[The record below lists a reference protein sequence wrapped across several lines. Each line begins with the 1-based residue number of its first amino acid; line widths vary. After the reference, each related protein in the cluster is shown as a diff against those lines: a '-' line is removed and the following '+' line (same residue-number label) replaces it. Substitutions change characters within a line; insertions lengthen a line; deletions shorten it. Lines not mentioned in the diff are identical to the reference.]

1 MTVLKRKMFRKKGG
15 SKGTGIMASGPELLK
30 RFNGGG
36 VNVPDYRQ
44 LTDATRFIKGQSGGV
59 RGSNIMG
66 IQNVGKLP
74 VVNQVTQIPT
84 NFLGQSIFRNIPQ
97 GMAAMEASGLGVK
110 GTGKVP
116 EALQFVT
123 LPNGQRIKVLN
134 EDGSTPKSAG
144 PMSLKNPSIAR
155 LYREQKEKF
164 LSSPDITKFQDI
176 DPSAIGEPT
185 TPEFTQKKIA
195 AEDKKYE
202 EKITGEDDDD
212 PTAIQKE
219 KSQAQKDYED
229 ELEEQGTTLA
239 EQINL
244 RNFKALDPEKEKTID
259 DIKAPSLNKKKDS
272 GITVKSLNE
281 LSISETFKNS
291 LETDKNSA
299 GKALTPGKTGNA
311 SNAPNSK
318 QAEKI
323 INGLDNQDDKEN
335 AAASTDLVEKIRKDA
350 VKGQL
355 KTPEEY
361 RNMALEFKGVSK
373 SDSSFDEQKRQ
384 ALFLR
389 MMEGGLR
396 AFAGNVEYGEAM
408 ADAIKGFGSYIGGIN
423 KTEAEQENAVT
434 NMAFQLMTS
443 DKQAKQFEQSLQSK
457 FDLQKNQINAELKNL
472 KLRFKS
478 EKELQD
484 ERLKLKKQEILINKN
499 SLFAKIR
506 LQEANLKLKEKE
518 LGLKESSLLF
528 DQEFKVSEFNL
539 KKFQIDKNLE
549 LTEQKINKD
558 SDLVTQF
565 KAAGMWDE
573 EAGKFNKEGR
583 ATFLAMKLTK
593 KSPLVI
599 NEKAN
604 ALVGSNLYGFSIN
617 DKADAINYH
626 AIIQPQIEALRK
638 EDSFKDLPQDKKNAA
653 IKNLITE
660 SGLFSQPT
668 QSITVKNNLVAM
680 LNNSGIKVGSQF
692 TGPDNKLYKRTSE
705 NTVEVVQ

>member
-1 MTVLKRKMFRKKGG
+1 MTVYNRKMFRKKGG
-15 SKGTGIMASGPELLK
+15 GAMGIMASGPELMS
-30 RFNGGG
+30 RFTGGG
-36 VNVPDYRQ
+36 VKVPDFRVPG
-44 LTDATRFIKGQSGGV
+44 IGSG
-59 RGSNIMG
+59 STTMG
-66 IQNVGKLP
+66 IQNVGRLP
-74 VVNQVTQIPT
+74 SVNPITQIPT
-84 NFLGQSIFRNIPQ
+84 NFFGQSKLANIPK
-97 GMAAMEASGLGVK
+97 GVSGLDQR
-110 GTGKVP
+110 TGDMP

-123 LPNGQRIKVLN
+123 LPTGEKQRLFN
-134 EDGSTPKSAG
+134 ADGTPYRYTGSFG
-144 PMSLKNPSIAR
+144 LKNPIINR
-155 LYREQKEKF
+155 LYAEQKQEF
-164 LSSPDITKFQDI
+164 LSNPNIAKFQDI

-195 AEDKKYE
+195 AEDKRFD
-202 EKITGEDDDD
+202 EKITSEDDEDF
-212 PTAIQKE
+212 TAIKKK
-219 KSQAQKDYED
+219 KSQAQQDYEN

-244 RNFKALDPEKEKTID
+244 ANFKALDPEKEKTID
-259 DIKAPSLNKKKDS
+259 DIKAPVPSLTKTKDKDD
-272 GITVKSLNE
+272 GITVKTLNE
-281 LSISETFKNS
+281 FSISEAFKNS
-291 LETDKNSA
+291 SKTDKNSA
-299 GKALTPGKTGNA
+299 GKSLTPGKAGNA

-323 INGLDNQDDKEN
+323 INELDNQDDKEN
-335 AAASTDLVEKIRKDA
+335 AAGSTDLVEKIRKDA

-373 SDSSFDEQKRQ
+373 GDTSFDEQKRQ

-408 ADAIKGFGSYIGGIN
+408 ADAIKGFGTDIGGIN
-423 KTEAEQENAVT
+423 KTQAEQENAVT
-434 NMAFQLMTS
+434 NMAFQLMSS
-443 DKQAKQFEQSLQSK
+443 DKQAKQFEESLQSK
-457 FDLQKNQINAELKNL
+457 YDLQKNEINAQIKQLKQ
-472 KLRFKS
+472 KFKN
-478 EKELQD
+478 EKELQA
-484 ERLKLKKQEILINKN
+484 ERLKLEKEKLLVNKN

-506 LQEANLKLKEKE
+506 LQEAKLKLSEKE

-558 SDLVTQF
+558 SDLITQF

-593 KSPLVI
+593 KNPLVI

-604 ALVGSNLYGFSIN
+604 ALVDSTLYGFKIK

-638 EDSFKDLPQDKKNAA
+638 EDSFKDLPQDQKNAA

-660 SGLFSQPT
+660 SGLFSTPT
-668 QSITVKNNLVAM
+668 QAITVNNDMATLM
-680 LNNSGIKVGSQF
+680 NNNNIAVGGQF

>member
-1 MTVLKRKMFRKKGG
+1 MTVYNRKMFRKKGG
-15 SKGTGIMASGPELLK
+15 GAIGIMASGPELMS

-36 VNVPDYRQ
+36 VNVPDFRVPG
-44 LTDATRFIKGQSGGV
+44 IGSG
-59 RGSNIMG
+59 STTMG
-66 IQNVGKLP
+66 IQNVGKLASTNP
-74 VVNQVTQIPT
+74 ITQIPT
-84 NFLGQSIFRNIPQ
+84 NFFGQSKLANIPK
-97 GMAAMEASGLGVK
+97 GVSGLDQR
-110 GTGKVP
+110 TGGMP

-123 LPNGQRIKVLN
+123 LPTGEKQRLFN
-134 EDGSTPKSAG
+134 ADGTPYRYTGSFG
-144 PMSLKNPSIAR
+144 LKNPIIAD
-155 LYREQKEKF
+155 LYNKQKQEF
-164 LSSPDITKFQDI
+164 LSNPNIAKFQDI
-176 DPSAIGEPT
+176 DPSASGEPT

-195 AEDKKYE
+195 AEDKRFD
-202 EKITGEDDDD
+202 EKITSEDDEDS
-212 PTAIQKE
+212 TAIKKE
-219 KSQAQKDYED
+219 KSQAQQDYED

-244 RNFKALDPEKEKTID
+244 ANFKALDPEKEKTID
-259 DIKAPSLNKKKDS
+259 DIKAPDPSLTKKKDS
-272 GITVKSLNE
+272 GITVKTLNE
-281 LSISETFKNS
+281 FSISETFKNS
-291 LETDKNSA
+291 SKTDKNSA
-299 GKALTPGKTGNA
+299 GKMLTPGKSGNA

-323 INGLDNQDDKEN
+323 INELDNQDDKEN
-335 AAASTDLVEKIRKDA
+335 AAGSTDLVEKIRKDA
-350 VKGQL
+350 VKGKL

-373 SDSSFDEQKRQ
+373 GDTSFDEQKRQ

-396 AFAGNVEYGEAM
+396 AFSGSQEFGDAM
-408 ADAIKGFGSYIGGIN
+408 ADAIKGFGADIGGIN
-423 KTEAEQENAVT
+423 KTQAEQENAVT
-434 NMAFQLMTS
+434 NMAFQLMSS
-443 DKQAKQFEQSLQSK
+443 DKQAKQFEESLQSK
-457 FDLQKNQINAELKNL
+457 YDLQKNEINAQVKQLNQ
-472 KLRFKS
+472 RFKN
-478 EKELQD
+478 EKELQA
-484 ERLKLKKQEILINKN
+484 ERLKLEKEKILVNKN
-499 SLFAKIR
+499 SIFAKLR
-506 LQEANLKLKEKE
+506 LQEVNLGLKEKE
-518 LGLKESSLLF
+518 LGLKEKSLLF
-528 DQEFKVSEFNL
+528 DQEFKVSQFNL
-539 KKFQIDKNLE
+539 DKFKINKNLE

-558 SDLVTQF
+558 SDLITQF

-604 ALVGSNLYGFSIN
+604 ALVNSTLYGFKIN

-638 EDSFKDLPQDKKNAA
+638 EDSFKDLPQDQKNAA

-660 SGLFSQPT
+660 SGLFSTPT
-668 QSITVKNNLVAM
+668 QAITVNNDMATLM
-680 LNNSGIKVGSQF
+680 NNNNIAVGGQF